1 MSNLYNSSEYY
12 KRSQA
17 VLPGSSTF
25 GKEVDQFAY
34 GITPYALERGKGA
47 FFWDVDG
54 NKYLDTSMSL
64 AAVFLGYC
72 NPMVDKAIQ
81 QQLKKGFLFLWH
93 IV

>member
-1 MSNLYNSSEYY
+1 M
-12 KRSQA
+12 
-17 VLPGSSTF
+17 
-25 GKEVDQFAY
+25 DQFAY

-47 FFWDVDG
+47 YFWDVDG

-81 QQLKKGFLFLWH
+81 QQLKKGISFLKYRPA
-93 IV
+93 IIIRATQKKIMSGPVTRS